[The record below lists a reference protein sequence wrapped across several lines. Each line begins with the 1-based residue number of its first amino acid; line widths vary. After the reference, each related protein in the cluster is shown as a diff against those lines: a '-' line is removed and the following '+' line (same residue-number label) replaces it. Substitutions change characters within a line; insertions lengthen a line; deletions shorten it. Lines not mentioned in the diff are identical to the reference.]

1 MNNRV
6 NTCKLTIDHHPD
18 TDQCGEDM
26 IHYAVHIEPIVDLP
40 RWITSAAT
48 SHMCADK
55 VTEHGHFMPLVDP
68 ITKIMADRGLDTVVV
83 LAPDYWDIEYAF
95 WNDGRSPIAERLGEL
110 LRNLHRPQGYTA
122 VLADLGAEFVTY
134 ATRKQSWDAQ

>member
-1 MNNRV
+1 VRLTTPTPEEPHV
-6 NTCKLTIDHHPD
+6 NTCNLTIDHHPD
-18 TDQCGEDM
+18 TDQCGADM
-26 IHYAVHIEPIVDLP
+26 IHYAVHIEPIVDL
-40 RWITSAAT
+40 
-48 SHMCADK
+48 
-55 VTEHGHFMPLVDP
+55 PLVDP

-122 VLADLGAEFVTY
+122 VLADLGTGFITY
-134 ATRKQSWDAQ
+134 TTRKQSWDAQ